1 MVNTINRAE
10 KTYWVVVAD
19 ESKAI
24 FYTRDT
30 RRAPLL
36 EFLKLENAAGRMKAG
51 EILADRGG
59 RSFDSVGAGRHTM
72 AVEKSDPKKQA
83 ATGFARQIA
92 ERIGEATHDGSCR
105 GYALIAAPRFLGML
119 RSAASKKC
127 QFEPFTT
134 IDKDV
139 VGQDTAVLKKLVDS
153 ELEVSA

>member
-1 MVNTINRAE
+1 MTDAANRAE

-19 ESKAI
+19 ESRAI

-36 EFLKLENAAGRMKAG
+36 EFFALDNEAGRKKAG

-59 RSFDSVGAGRHTM
+59 RSFDSVGAGRHTV
-72 AVEKSDPKKQA
+72 AVEKTDPKKHA
-83 ATGFARQIA
+83 ATAFARQVA
-92 ERIGEATHDGSCR
+92 ERIGKVTHDGSCR

-119 RSAASKKC
+119 RDAVSRKC
-127 QFEPFTT
+127 KFEPFKT

-139 VGQDTAVLKKLVDS
+139 VGQDTAVLQKLVDS
-153 ELEVSA
+153 D

>member
-1 MVNTINRAE
+1 MTDAGDRAE

-19 ESKAI
+19 ESRAI

-36 EFLKLENAAGRMKAG
+36 EFLALDNEVGRKKAG

-59 RSFDSVGAGRHTM
+59 RSFDSVGAGRHTV
-72 AVEKSDPKKQA
+72 AVEKADPKKHA
-83 ATGFARQIA
+83 ATAFARQIA
-92 ERIGEATHDGSCR
+92 ERIGKVTHDGSCR

-119 RSAASKKC
+119 RDAVSRRC
-127 QFEPFTT
+127 QFEPFKT

-139 VGQDTAVLKKLVDS
+139 VGQDSAVLQKLVDS
-153 ELEVSA
+153 D

>member
-1 MVNTINRAE
+1 MTDAGDRAE

-19 ESKAI
+19 ESRAI

-36 EFLKLENAAGRMKAG
+36 EFFALDNEAGRKKAG

-59 RSFDSVGAGRHTM
+59 RSFDSVGAGRHTV
-72 AVEKSDPKKQA
+72 AVEKSDPKKHA
-83 ATGFARQIA
+83 ATAFARQIA
-92 ERIGEATHDGSCR
+92 ERIGKVTHDGSCR

-119 RSAASKKC
+119 RDAVSRRC
-127 QFEPFTT
+127 QFEPFKT

-139 VGQDTAVLKKLVDS
+139 VGQDSAVLQKLVDS
-153 ELEVSA
+153 D